1 MAGGN
6 TANKNLDIH
15 DNNASWFNGGYALDV
30 QGTDNNMKS
39 GLVFVP
45 GANKCSRTL
54 CCIHVR
60 LIMC

>member
-30 QGTDNNMKS
+30 QGTDK
-39 GLVFVP
+39 
-45 GANKCSRTL
+45 
-54 CCIHVR
+54 HE
-60 LIMC
+60 